1 MARHYASKSHMPKH
15 VAKVETHHRVK
26 HVAHSK
32 HHAGHEG
39 MYEGVDE
46 RRKQE
51 AEDSSL
57 FGGSHHMYFANMP
70 TEVIFKTVGRPHSG
84 MPENLDDT
92 MKGVDRQIG
101 TDEMDLHK
109 HLHPKKV

>member
-1 MARHYASKSHMPKH
+1 MARHFS
-15 VAKVETHHRVK
+15 AK
-26 HVAHSK
+26 
-32 HHAGHEG
+32 HEG
-39 MYEGVDE
+39 NYEGMEE

-51 AEDSSL
+51 REDSSI
-57 FGGSHHMYFANMP
+57 FGMTQTSHFANMP
-70 TEVIFKTVGRPHSG
+70 TEVIFKAVARPYSG

-101 TDEMDLHK
+101 IDEKDLHK